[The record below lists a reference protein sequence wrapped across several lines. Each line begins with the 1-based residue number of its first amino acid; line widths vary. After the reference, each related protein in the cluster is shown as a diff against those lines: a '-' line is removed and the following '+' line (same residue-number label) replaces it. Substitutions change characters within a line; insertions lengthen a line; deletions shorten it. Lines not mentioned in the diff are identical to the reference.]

1 MTNPANPAPV
11 IPPMPK
17 LLTFVPYAIALTWVV
32 PSLFAQSGPLPGPL
46 PRAAITPTQPAD
58 WSELV
63 AQGDDLLAV
72 SGTYKAMFAQ
82 AGVEFVPRFGA
93 SAPRNFPVRYEL
105 SAIGRGEQFEA
116 MARGERRTA
125 EKQVEFVRPH
135 LLERY
140 DVRPEGLEQSFVLDT
155 LPPGQGDLVV
165 RGKLAT
171 ELEVTPHAG
180 GLQFTLPGIGS
191 CTLGAVTGI
200 DARGRRVTGTIDYHD
215 GVVDYVLPAA
225 FLADAALPL
234 LIDPLLG
241 STITVAN
248 TGTGEQDPDVAYDAT
263 NGVYLVVYEYLF
275 SASDT
280 DIYAQRVGTDGTLV
294 GARITIDA
302 SGLNDID
309 PQVAN
314 VTLRDRFVVVWNR
327 RLPGHG
333 DVLGCSVDAATGATS
348 LTVGLVVDADDKG
361 RVDVGGE
368 ATDADQDAICV
379 WDNATQDRIEAGQIS
394 VNPDGSIFL
403 QDVTTIASTNVLN
416 PRISK
421 SGGTTGR
428 HLIVWMHDYGVGD
441 YDPHGAIV
449 DRELTLLV
457 PFVSFD
463 SAINNTANV
472 DADGDGVSWIAAWQ
486 AKEASTVQ
494 NDIAARSV
502 QFGSPGSATM
512 GSSIVLVSAVPNVN
526 ESNASVCWTG
536 DATLIGYESSASAG
550 SSQNYVH
557 SIDSFSCADCAGRT
571 RVVTS
576 ITDDYGI
583 TGASRRSG
591 GEAVDEALFA
601 VERRGANADVL
612 AARWRSDDGVSTVV
626 SQGCGGNGGSIYANC
641 ARAGYAGFA
650 VRCVDGVPN
659 TTAIL
664 VLSRHQSSIVCGPCR
679 FVPDPYAGYVHF
691 TTTDSSGKAAF
702 ATAIPPS
709 VAAFGV
715 DFYLQWILVEPVVP
729 GCYLFGSDL
738 SPALRTVI
746 E

>member
-1 MTNPANPAPV
+1 MPTPTLCLPSALALACGLSSLLAQAPV
-11 IPPMPK
+11 PPRGG
-17 LLTFVPYAIALTWVV
+17 VDAA
-32 PSLFAQSGPLPGPL
+32 SLAS
-46 PRAAITPTQPAD
+46 AAPV
-58 WSELV
+58 LV
-63 AQGDDLLAV
+63 ASPDGAMVAVGDR
-72 SGTYKAMFAQ
+72 YKAHFDPR
-82 AGVEFVPRFGA
+82 GVEFVPAFGA
-93 SAPRNFPVRYEL
+93 AAAHNFPVRYEL
-105 SAIGRGEQFEA
+105 DSLGRSGHFA
-116 MARGERRTA
+116 AVGAGVARQDGLA
-125 EKQVEFVRPH
+125 VEFVRPE
-135 LLERY
+135 LVERY
-140 DVRPEGLEQSFVLDT
+140 DVRDVGLEQSFVLDT
-155 LPPGQGDLVV
+155 LPPGAGDLVV
-165 RGKLAT
+165 RGRLTT
-171 ELEVTPHAG
+171 ELQVTPHAG
-180 GLQFTLPGIGS
+180 GLQFTLPDVGS

-200 DARGRRVTGTIDYHD
+200 DARGRRVAGTIDYHD
-215 GVVDYVLPAA
+215 GIVDYVLPAA
-225 FLADAALPL
+225 FLADAVMPL

-241 STITVAN
+241 STISVAN
-248 TGTGEQDPDVAYDAT
+248 TGTGEQDPDVAFDAT
-263 NGVYLVVYEYLF
+263 NGVYLVVYEYVF
-275 SASDT
+275 SAADT

-294 GARITIDA
+294 GTRITIDA

-327 RLPGHG
+327 RLTGHG
-333 DVLGCSVDAATGATS
+333 DVLGCSVDAATGAATP
-348 LTVGLVVDADDKG
+348 TVGLVVDSDDVG

-368 ATDADQDAICV
+368 ATDADQDALCV
-379 WDNATQDRIEAGQIS
+379 WDNGTQDRIDAGQIG

-449 DRELTLLV
+449 DRELTLLM
-457 PFVSFD
+457 PFLSFD
-463 SAINNTANV
+463 SAVNNTASV
-472 DADGDGVSWIAAWQ
+472 EADGDGVSWIAAWHV
-486 AKEASTVQ
+486 KEPSTVQ

-502 QFGSPGSATM
+502 QFVSPGNAVL
-512 GSSIVLVSAVPNVN
+512 GSGIVLVSAVSNVN

-550 SSQNYVH
+550 TSQNYVH
-557 SIDSFSCADCAGRT
+557 SIDSVSCADCAGRT

-576 ITDDYGI
+576 LTDDYGI

-601 VERRGANADVL
+601 VERRGANPDVL
-612 AARWRSDDGVSTVV
+612 ATRWRSDDGVSTVV
-626 SQGCGGNGGSIYANC
+626 SPSCGSNGGSIYANC
-641 ARAGYAGFA
+641 ARAGHAGFA
-650 VRCVDGVPN
+650 VRCIDAVPN

-691 TTTDSSGKAAF
+691 TSTDSGGAAAF

-715 DFYLQWILVEPVVP
+715 DFYLQWILVEPVTP

>member
-1 MTNPANPAPV
+1 MHIPTYLPPALVLAGALLSSPAQSPVPPLGGTAPASLANPEPV
-11 IPPMPK
+11 
-17 LLTFVPYAIALTWVV
+17 LETT
-32 PSLFAQSGPLPGPL
+32 
-46 PRAAITPTQPAD
+46 
-58 WSELV
+58 
-63 AQGDDLLAV
+63 GDGQRTAV
-72 SGTYKAMFAQ
+72 GDRYKAHFAPR
-82 AGVEFVPRFGA
+82 GVEFVPAFGA
-93 SAPRNFPVRYEL
+93 AAPHNFPVRYEL
-105 SAIGRGEQFEA
+105 DSIGRSGHF
-116 MARGERRTA
+116 TA
-125 EKQVEFVRPH
+125 VGTGVTRQDGLAVEFVRPG
-135 LLERY
+135 LVERY
-140 DVRPEGLEQSFVLDT
+140 DVRAAGLAQSFVLDT
-155 LPPGQGDLVV
+155 LPAGDGDLVV
-165 RGKLAT
+165 RGRLTT
-171 ELEVTPHAG
+171 ELAVTPHAG
-180 GLQFTLPGIGS
+180 GLQFTLPDVGS

-200 DARGRRVTGTIDYHD
+200 DARGRSAAGTIEYHD
-215 GVVDYVLPAA
+215 GLVDYVLPAA
-225 FLADAALPL
+225 FLADAAMPL

-248 TGTGEQDPDVAYDAT
+248 TGTGEQDPDVAFDAT
-263 NGVYLVVYEYLF
+263 NGIYLVVYEYVF

-280 DIYAQRVGTDGTLV
+280 DIYAQRVGPDGALV
-294 GARITIDA
+294 GTRITIDA
-302 SGLNDID
+302 SALNDID

-314 VTLRDRFVVVWNR
+314 VTLRNRFVVVWNR
-327 RLPGHG
+327 RLTGHG
-333 DVLGCSVDAATGATS
+333 DVLGCSVDAATGAATP
-348 LTVGLVVDADDKG
+348 TVGLVVDSDDVG

-368 ATDADQDAICV
+368 ATDADQDALCV
-379 WDNATQDRIEAGQIS
+379 WDNGTQDRIDAGQIG

-428 HLIVWMHDYGVGD
+428 HLIVWMHDFGIGD
-441 YDPHGAIV
+441 YDPHGAVV

-463 SAINNTANV
+463 SAVNNTASV
-472 DADGDGVSWIAAWQ
+472 EADGDGVSWIAAWHV
-486 AKEASTVQ
+486 KEPSTVQ

-502 QFGSPGSATM
+502 QFVSPGSAVL
-512 GSSIVLVSAVPNVN
+512 GSGIVLVSAVSNVN
-526 ESNASVCWTG
+526 ESNPSVCWTG
-536 DATLIGYESSASAG
+536 DATVVGYESSAIAG

-557 SIDSFSCADCAGRT
+557 SIDSVSCADCAGRT

-576 ITDDYGI
+576 LSDDYGI

-601 VERRGANADVL
+601 VERRGANPDVM
-612 AARWRSDDGVSTVV
+612 AIRWRSDDGVSTVV
-626 SQGCGGNGGSIYANC
+626 SPSCGSKGGSIYANC

-650 VRCVDGVPN
+650 VRCIDAVPN

-691 TTTDSSGKAAF
+691 ASTDSGGAASF

-715 DFYLQWILVEPVVP
+715 DFFLQWILVEPVTP

>member
-1 MTNPANPAPV
+1 MPNGACATAPMLTLPV
-11 IPPMPK
+11 CLPSALALACGLSS
-17 LLTFVPYAIALTWVV
+17 LLAQTPV
-32 PSLFAQSGPLPGPL
+32 PSRGGVDTASLGSAEPV
-46 PRAAITPTQPAD
+46 
-58 WSELV
+58 LV
-63 AQGDDLLAV
+63 AQSDGTMLAV
-72 SGTYKAMFAQ
+72 GDRYKANFDRR
-82 AGVEFVPRFGA
+82 GVDFVPAFGA
-93 SAPRNFPVRYEL
+93 AAPHNFPVRYEL
-105 SAIGRGEQFEA
+105 AGVGRGERFEA
-116 MARGERRTA
+116 VGSGASRHDGLA
-125 EKQVEFVRPH
+125 VEFVRSG
-135 LLERY
+135 LVERY
-140 DVRPEGLEQSFVLDT
+140 DVRGAGLEQSFVLDA
-155 LPPGQGDLVV
+155 LPAGEGDLVV
-165 RGKLAT
+165 RGRLTT
-171 ELEVTPHAG
+171 ELQVTPHAG
-180 GLQFTLPGIGS
+180 GLQFTLPDVGS

-200 DARGRRVTGTIDYHD
+200 DARGRRVAGTIAYHD

-248 TGTGEQDPDVAYDAT
+248 TGTGEQDPDVAFDAT
-263 NGVYLVVYEYLF
+263 NGVYLVVYEYVF

-327 RLPGHG
+327 QLAGQG
-333 DVLGCSVDAATGATS
+333 DVFGCSVDAATGAVGA
-348 LTVGLVVDADDKG
+348 TVGLVTGSDDVG
-361 RVDVGGE
+361 RADVGGE

-379 WDNATQDRIEAGQIS
+379 WDNGTQDRIEAGQIG
-394 VNPDGSIFL
+394 VNADGSIFL
-403 QDVTTIASTNVLN
+403 QDVTTIASPNVLN

-428 HLIVWMHDYGVGD
+428 HLIVWMHDFGVGD
-441 YDPHGAIV
+441 YDPLGAIV

-457 PFVSFD
+457 PFLSFD
-463 SAINNTANV
+463 GAVNTTANV
-472 DADGDGVSWIAAWQ
+472 DADGDGVSWVAAWQ
-486 AKEASTVQ
+486 VKEASTVQ

-502 QFGSPGSATM
+502 QFVSPASATM
-512 GSSIVLVSAVPNVN
+512 GSSLVLVSAVTNVN
-526 ESNASVCWTG
+526 ESNPSVCWTG
-536 DATLIGYESSASAG
+536 DATLIGYENSGIAG
-550 SSQNYVH
+550 SSANYVH
-557 SIDSFSCADCAGRT
+557 SIDSVSCADCEGRT

-576 ITDDYGI
+576 LTDDYAI

-601 VERRGANADVL
+601 VERRGANFDVL
-612 AARWRSDDGVSTVV
+612 ATRWQGADGVSTVV
-626 SQGCGGNGGSIYANC
+626 QASCGSNGGSTYASC

-650 VRCVDGVPN
+650 VRCVDAVPN

-664 VLSRHQSSIVCGPCR
+664 VLSRHQSSITCGPCR

-691 TTTDSSGKAAF
+691 TTTDSSGKATF

-715 DFYLQWILVEPVVP
+715 DFYLQWILVEPVTP

-738 SPALRTVI
+738 STALRTVI